1 LGWVE
6 LALGDGEGWL
16 RVGWWVAV
24 FRRGMCF
31 LVLKIKRG
39 WVVSRVGFV
48 EGWSLVSIR
57 GLLLLLLLRM
67 LLLWW

>member
-1 LGWVE
+1 VTG
-6 LALGDGEGWL
+6 
-16 RVGWWVAV
+16 RVGSGSGWWVAV

-31 LVLKIKRG
+31 LVLRIKRG

-57 GLLLLLLLRM
+57 GLLLRMLLRM

>member
-1 LGWVE
+1 M
-6 LALGDGEGWL
+6 
-16 RVGWWVAV
+16 R
-24 FRRGMCF
+24 F
-31 LVLKIKRG
+31 LVLRIKGG

-57 GLLLLLLLRM
+57 GLLLRMLLRM